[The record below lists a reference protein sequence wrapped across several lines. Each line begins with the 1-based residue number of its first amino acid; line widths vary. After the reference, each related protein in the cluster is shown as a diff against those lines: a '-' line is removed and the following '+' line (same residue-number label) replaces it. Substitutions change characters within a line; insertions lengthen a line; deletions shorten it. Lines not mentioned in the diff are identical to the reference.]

1 MANNLQN
8 EIDPDLE
15 GIFVRSEFEWLNQG
29 DVHNILAKREDL
41 PTSTVPI
48 QFPEHGLFLFN
59 IDEQLVLDTIQWDM
73 TKSKVWHGQYII
85 RYKVNQCFL
94 VAIDEGVSTTY
105 ERRAY
110 KCEDLYG
117 SYRLVHYR
125 TYFMSGN
132 DSEDE
137 NSGDD
142 TEDSHGEN
150 MGENETSDD
159 DDSSD
164 ESGGDDDSSDDDDSD
179 ESGGDDDSDESG
191 GDDDIEANGDAL
203 PLANGFC

>member
-1 MANNLQN
+1 
-8 EIDPDLE
+8 
-15 GIFVRSEFEWLNQG
+15 
-29 DVHNILAKREDL
+29 
-41 PTSTVPI
+41 
-48 QFPEHGLFLFN
+48 
-59 IDEQLVLDTIQWDM
+59 M
-73 TKSKVWHGQYII
+73 TMSKVWRGQYSI

-125 TYFMSGN
+125 TYFMSEN

-159 DDSSD
+159 DDDSS
-164 ESGGDDDSSDDDDSD
+164 DDDSSD
-179 ESGGDDDSDESG
+179 DDDSDESG